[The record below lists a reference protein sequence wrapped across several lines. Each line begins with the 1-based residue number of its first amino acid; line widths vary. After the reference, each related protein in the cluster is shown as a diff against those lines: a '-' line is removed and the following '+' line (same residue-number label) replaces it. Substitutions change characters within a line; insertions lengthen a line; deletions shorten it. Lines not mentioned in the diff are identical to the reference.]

1 MHCEVG
7 MHTVYQRLYH
17 KMLAEVHP
25 NTFLFILHACSYQ
38 VFTDYELETKV
49 EFIQQCGAPS
59 SNFIMMPGL
68 SFKRV

>member
-17 KMLAEVHP
+17 KMLAEVHS

-38 VFTDYELETKV
+38 VFTDYELEIKV
-49 EFIQQCGAPS
+49 EFKEQCGAP

-68 SFKRV
+68 SFKRF